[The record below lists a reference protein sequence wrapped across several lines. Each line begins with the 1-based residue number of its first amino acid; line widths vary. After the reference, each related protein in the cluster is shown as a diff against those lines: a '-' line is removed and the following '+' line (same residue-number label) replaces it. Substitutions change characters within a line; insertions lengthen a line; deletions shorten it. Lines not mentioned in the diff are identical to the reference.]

1 MEKILHQRYYEN
13 SSSIDFQEEWFCKN
27 INENSEGI
35 INKYQTW
42 HKNGQLAQI
51 LIFYKNGKEK
61 ETFYNEKGEDTTHIA
76 KLIENFSDDNK
87 EEDSKTVKFTK
98 DSIVTSICAWMHALQ

>member
-1 MEKILHQRYYEN
+1 
-13 SSSIDFQEEWFCKN
+13 

-61 ETFYNEKGEDTTHIA
+61 ETFYNEKGEDTTRMY
-76 KLIENFSDDNK
+76 
-87 EEDSKTVKFTK
+87 EE
-98 DSIVTSICAWMHALQ
+98 